1 MKKCTKCGIEKPLT
15 EFHKKSASKDGLDYW
30 CRSCKSKSKK
40 EYLKRADVK
49 RRRREYNKKY
59 YGLNQTT
66 PSKNRAKGFEKI
78 KSMALEIDPTLPT
91 DKSYNFYAR
100 RVEPKEDRVFI
111 YEIHCSENNLYYI
124 GQTTVGKNRWKRH
137 LYNLKTNQHPNTI
150 LQDTYDKFGEDS
162 LSFAVIKSVEHKSL
176 LMEEEVRIISKYL
189 KEEKMLCNI
198 HLSKENIADL
208 IRLVVKLSE
217 NK

>member
-15 EFHKKSASKDGLDYW
+15 EFHKNSASKDGLCNW
-30 CRSCKSKSKK
+30 CKSCKSKIKK
-40 EYLKRADVK
+40 EYLKRPDVK
-49 RRRREYNKKY
+49 RRRREYSKIY
-59 YGLNQTT
+59 YGRN
-66 PSKNRAKGFEKI
+66 PRVKKI
-78 KSMALEIDPTLPT
+78 KSMALEADPTLPT
-91 DKSYNFYAR
+91 DKSHNFYAR
-100 RVEPKEDRVFI
+100 RLESKEDRVFI

-162 LSFAVIKSVEHKSL
+162 LSFTVIKSVKHKSL
-176 LMEEEVRIISKYL
+176 LMEEEVKIISKYL
-189 KEEKMLCNI
+189 KEEKTLCNI

-208 IRLVVKLSE
+208 IRLVVKLKE
-217 NK
+217 DK